1 MDEEIIES
9 LIRLYQ
15 SLPPEIQFAVLW
27 LLEHNEIVDYLM
39 QGEKVTEKEI
49 EDLIQKAVEEK
60 NYLRVV
66 ILVYKRVYD
75 MLN

>member
-39 QGEKVTEKEI
+39 Q
-49 EDLIQKAVEEK
+49 
-60 NYLRVV
+60 
-66 ILVYKRVYD
+66 
-75 MLN
+75 